1 MKVAVLNPSNIRH
14 GASVRLSLIL
24 TTVLFYLAKK
34 WNKHNK
40 FLNFWLRSQ
49 KDLQTFGPVPRAT
62 VDMSKDGRARIRF
75 HGWVIYIGYSVKPT
89 K

>member
-1 MKVAVLNPSNIRH
+1 MNVSATFSRH
-14 GASVRLSLIL
+14 TVSTKSAAIL
-24 TTVLFYLAKK
+24 TAILFYLAKK
-34 WNKHNK
+34 WNRHNK

-49 KDLQTFGPVPRAT
+49 KDMQTFGPVARAT

-75 HGWVIYIGYSVKPT
+75 HAWVIYVGYSVKPT

>member
-1 MKVAVLNPSNIRH
+1 MNVSATFSRH
-14 GASVRLSLIL
+14 TVSAKFNTVTIAIL
-24 TTVLFYLAKK
+24 FFLAKK

-40 FLNFWLRSQ
+40 FLNFWLRSN
-49 KDLQTFGPVPRAT
+49 KDLQTYGTVSRAM

-75 HGWVIYIGYSVKPT
+75 HEWVIYIGYSVKPV